1 MRWRRLALGVIPLL
15 AALALGAASGSNGA
29 TSAARVQITFTGAGG
44 GRYLDVTRWLRDD
57 TRDCYARRTADET
70 VSVSWTLGWTGS
82 LVRTSRG
89 YTVRGLTPLARAVK
103 GSIRGVTVR
112 DGCDAADPEV
122 AEGWVG
128 SDKCFGALPVKL
140 DGRASVAADV
150 LALRGPVYGSP
161 PTPCELAVRNDQ
173 LAGHVA
179 LPPRLRARLAAGKT
193 VSVPVGT
200 AHPGP
205 GDSYL
210 ARRFCSAFPHI
221 YDGVVYLYDCDDTL
235 VWKGTVTLR
244 PS

>member
-1 MRWRRLALGVIPLL
+1 MRLRRLALALLPALMALSL
-15 AALALGAASGSNGA
+15 AAGSAGSN
-29 TSAARVQITFTGAGG
+29 TPTRVQITFTAAGG

-70 VSVSWTLGWTGS
+70 VSLTWKLGWTAE

-89 YTVRGLTPLARAVK
+89 YTVRGLAPLRRAVK

-112 DGCDAADPEV
+112 DGCDVADPEV
-122 AEGWVG
+122 AQGWAG
-128 SDKCFGALPVKL
+128 SDKCVGPLPVKL
-140 DGRASVAADV
+140 DGAASVAGGV

-161 PTPCELAVRNDQ
+161 PTPCELSVRNDQ
-173 LAGHVA
+173 LAAHVA
-179 LPPRLRARLAAGKT
+179 LSPRTAARLAAGKT
-193 VSVPVGT
+193 VSLPVGT

-205 GDSYL
+205 GDNYL
-210 ARRFCSAFPHI
+210 ARRLCSAFPHI